1 MSVIK
6 TYREEGEDIG
16 RGVCVCVCV
25 CVCITS
31 CEHGEAILTN
41 PHYCEPHT

>member
-16 RGVCVCVCV
+16 RGVCVCVCALQV
-25 CVCITS
+25 V
-31 CEHGEAILTN
+31 N
-41 PHYCEPHT
+41 MVRQY